1 MLTSFACTKV
11 VDESQNSKAEVIS
24 PQVQDLPEQ
33 KNLPDPFM
41 GPDGKRVENAAEWKE
56 HREYLKSMLAHYMY
70 GHMPP
75 RPSKD
80 QITVRKTLSQK
91 VHENTAL
98 EENYTVTVSRNGKSV
113 DLAIAL
119 IRPLEKKRYPSIIK
133 NCRVLFDKEGIRK
146 RFESIVDLD
155 RAAAQVAVKRGYLL
169 CKFRREDFAP
179 DHADNRELGIFP
191 LYPEYDWG
199 SIAVW
204 AWTHQLVLDVLNDLE
219 YANMDQIIYTGHSRG
234 AQTAIAAGIFDER
247 ADLVVPN
254 TGGYGS
260 CGTLRVRDP
269 EGARGTMDYIEHL
282 SQKVPHWFGAHYYEF
297 AGHQNRMPFDAH
309 TLVSLVA
316 PRPLLNTNATEDQ
329 YNNTLAIEAGL
340 RTGKR
345 VYDWMN
351 LGKYCRLHWRSGL
364 HAQQDEDW
372 KALLDFSDEILF
384 GRKGTSKFNHWVY
397 PDFEP
402 ELDWSAP

>member
-1 MLTSFACTKV
+1 MLTSSACTKV
-11 VDESQNSKAEVIS
+11 PDDSQISEAEVLF

-41 GPDGKRVENAAEWKE
+41 GPDGKRIE
-56 HREYLKSMLAHYMY
+56 HPSQWEQQREYLKSMLAHYMY

-80 QITVRKTLSQK
+80 QYSVNQTHSEMVFGD
-91 VHENTAL
+91 TAVN
-98 EENYTVTVSRNGKSV
+98 ENYTITVSRQGKSV

-119 IRPLEKKRYPSIIK
+119 IRPVEKKRYPSIIK
-133 NCRVLFDKEGIRK
+133 NCRVLFDAEDVPK
-146 RFESIVDLD
+146 RFESIAELDLT
-155 RAAAQVAVKRGYLL
+155 AARETVRRGYLF

-179 DHADNRELGIFP
+179 DHKDNRDLGVFP

-247 ADLVVPN
+247 ADLVIPN

-269 EGARGTMDYIEHL
+269 EGVRGTMDYIEHL
-282 SQKVPHWFGAHYYEF
+282 SNKVPHWFGKHYYEF

-309 TLVSLVA
+309 TLVALVA

-329 YNNTLAIEAGL
+329 NNNTLAIEAGI

-345 VYDWMN
+345 VYDWMG
-351 LGKYCRLHWRSGL
+351 LGNHCRLHWRSGL

-384 GRKGTSKFNHWVY
+384 KRKGTSKFNHWVY
-397 PDFEP
+397 PDFDP
-402 ELDWSAP
+402 ELDWAAP